1 MKDKWTQQ
9 FQGKLDGY
17 EMAAPE
23 MEWTELDNALA
34 DNALADNALAKN
46 KRPSMALVWGRRLA
60 AAAAVALMVIGG
72 ARMLLSE
79 LEGGRDEAP
88 EQNSGERWLSQQH
101 DITAGHEEN
110 TAGHEE
116 NTAGQQENTAGHE
129 KGLLAM
135 AEAANIQSTTA
146 VTANIQSTTAVTD
159 DNNINNKDV
168 NGGIRASRSGDY
180 QKSTS
185 KKDDNLRSKKDDIF
199 RSKKDDIFRS
209 EKYNHRTKYHGGELM
224 AAVYMQNAMT
234 ANGTMGGMTGVMNST
249 SVSNSPYGMVSDEFR
264 VGSLDFL
271 AESNP
276 RDVRYD
282 HSRPIKVGLSVK
294 YNIDNHWSLSSG
306 LTYSYLRSSFDY
318 SEGKAFGSGVQKL
331 HYVGLPLAASYNVVS
346 AKRLKVYLT
355 AGGEMQKLVSGK
367 ATMDGVNIPEEDKKH
382 DVKEGG
388 MQWSLN
394 AAIGAEYN
402 FVDNF
407 GIYIE
412 PGVSH
417 YIDNHSSVENYYK
430 HKPTNFSLNVGLR
443 LSLR

>member
-23 MEWTELDNALA
+23 MEWTELDK
-34 DNALADNALAKN
+34 ALADNALAKN

-88 EQNSGERWLSQQH
+88 EQNSGERWLSQQQEKMAGH
-101 DITAGHEEN
+101 EEKTAGHEEN
-110 TAGHEE
+110 TAG
-116 NTAGQQENTAGHE
+116 NE

-135 AEAANIQSTTA
+135 AEAAKYGEKMKAEKNITAIQSTAA
-146 VTANIQSTTAVTD
+146 VTDNIQSTTAVTD

-199 RSKKDDIFRS
+199 RSKK
-209 EKYNHRTKYHGGELM
+209 YNHRTKYHGGELM

-234 ANGTMGGMTGVMNST
+234 ANGNMGGMTGVMNST

-346 AKRLKVYLT
+346 AKKLKVYLT

-382 DVKEGG
+382 DIKEGG

-417 YIDNHSSVENYYK
+417 YIDNHSSVENFYK
-430 HKPTNFSLNVGLR
+430 YKPTNFSLNVGLR

>member
-23 MEWTELDNALA
+23 MEWTELDK
-34 DNALADNALAKN
+34 ALADNALAKN
-46 KRPSMALVWGRRLA
+46 ERPSMTLVWGRRLA

-79 LEGGRDEAP
+79 LEGGSDEAP

-101 DITAGHEEN
+101 DIMAGHEEK
-110 TAGHEE
+110 
-116 NTAGQQENTAGHE
+116 TAGQQENVAGNE

-135 AEAANIQSTTA
+135 AEAANNGERMKAEKNITAIQSTTA
-146 VTANIQSTTAVTD
+146 VAD

-185 KKDDNLRSKKDDIF
+185 KKEDIF

-234 ANGTMGGMTGVMNST
+234 ANGNMGGMAGVMNST

-276 RDVRYD
+276 KDVRYD

-382 DVKEGG
+382 DIKEGG

-417 YIDNHSSVENYYK
+417 YIDNHSSVENFYK
-430 HKPTNFSLNVGLR
+430 YKPTNFSLNVGLR

>member
-23 MEWTELDNALA
+23 MEWTELDK
-34 DNALADNALAKN
+34 ALADNALAKN
-46 KRPSMALVWGRRLA
+46 KQPFMTLVWGRRLV

-72 ARMLLSE
+72 ARVLLPE
-79 LEGGRDEAP
+79 LEGGKEEAP

-101 DITAGHEEN
+101 DITAGHEEK
-110 TAGHEE
+110 TAG
-116 NTAGQQENTAGHE
+116 NE

-135 AEAANIQSTTA
+135 AEAANNGEKMKAEKNITA
-146 VTANIQSTTAVTD
+146 IQSTTAVTD

-185 KKDDNLRSKKDDIF
+185 KKDDNLRSKKEDNL

-209 EKYNHRTKYHGGELM
+209 KKYNHRTKYHGGELM

-234 ANGTMGGMTGVMNST
+234 ANGNMGGMAGVMNST

-346 AKRLKVYLT
+346 AKKLKVYLT

-417 YIDNHSSVENYYK
+417 YIDNHSSVENFYK

>member
-23 MEWTELDNALA
+23 MEWTELDK
-34 DNALADNALAKN
+34 ALADNALAKN
-46 KRPSMALVWGRRLA
+46 KRPSMTLVWGRRLA

-110 TAGHEE
+110 TAG
-116 NTAGQQENTAGHE
+116 NE

-135 AEAANIQSTTA
+135 AEAANNGEKMKAEKNITAIQSTAA
-146 VTANIQSTTAVTD
+146 VAD

-168 NGGIRASRSGDY
+168 NGEIRASRSGDY

-185 KKDDNLRSKKDDIF
+185 KKEDIF

-209 EKYNHRTKYHGGELM
+209 KKYNHRTKYRGGELM

-234 ANGTMGGMTGVMNST
+234 ANGNMGGMAGVMNST

-346 AKRLKVYLT
+346 AKKLKVYLT

-382 DVKEGG
+382 DIKEGG

-417 YIDNHSSVENYYK
+417 YIDNHSSVENFYK

-443 LSLR
+443 LSIR

>member
-23 MEWTELDNALA
+23 MEWTELDK
-34 DNALADNALAKN
+34 ALADNALAKN
-46 KRPSMALVWGRRLA
+46 ERPSMTLVWGRRLA

-116 NTAGQQENTAGHE
+116 NTAGNE

-135 AEAANIQSTTA
+135 AEAANNGEKMKAEKNITAIQSTAA
-146 VTANIQSTTAVTD
+146 VAD

-168 NGGIRASRSGDY
+168 NGEIRASRSGDY

-185 KKDDNLRSKKDDIF
+185 KKDDIL

-234 ANGTMGGMTGVMNST
+234 ANGNMGGMAGVMNST

-346 AKRLKVYLT
+346 AKKLKVYLT

-382 DVKEGG
+382 DIKEGG

-417 YIDNHSSVENYYK
+417 YIDNHSSVENFYK

-443 LSLR
+443 LSIR

>member
-23 MEWTELDNALA
+23 MEWTELDKALA
-34 DNALADNALAKN
+34 DNAIADNALAKN

-72 ARMLLSE
+72 ARVLLPE

-101 DITAGHEEN
+101 DITAG
-110 TAGHEE
+110 
-116 NTAGQQENTAGHE
+116 QQENTAGNE

-135 AEAANIQSTTA
+135 AEAANIQSTAA
-146 VTANIQSTTAVTD
+146 VADNIQSTTAVTD

-168 NGGIRASRSGDY
+168 NVGIRASRSGDY
-180 QKSTS
+180 HKSTS
-185 KKDDNLRSKKDDIF
+185 KKDDNLRSKKEDNL

-234 ANGTMGGMTGVMNST
+234 ANGNMGGMAGVMNST

-276 RDVRYD
+276 KDVRYD

-346 AKRLKVYLT
+346 AKKLKVYLT

-417 YIDNHSSVENYYK
+417 YIDNHSSVENFYK
-430 HKPTNFSLNVGLR
+430 YKPTNFSLNVGLR

>member
-23 MEWTELDNALA
+23 MEWTELDK
-34 DNALADNALAKN
+34 ALADNALAKN

-72 ARMLLSE
+72 ARVLLPE
-79 LEGGRDEAP
+79 LEAGGEEAP
-88 EQNSGERWLSQQH
+88 EQNSGERWLSQRQ
-101 DITAGHEEN
+101 EN
-110 TAGHEE
+110 TAGYEE
-116 NTAGQQENTAGHE
+116 KTAGQQENTAGNE

-135 AEAANIQSTTA
+135 AEA
-146 VTANIQSTTAVTD
+146 ANIQSTTAVTD

-168 NGGIRASRSGDY
+168 NGEIRASRSGDY

-185 KKDDNLRSKKDDIF
+185 KKDDNL

-234 ANGTMGGMTGVMNST
+234 ANGNMGGMAGMMNST

-346 AKRLKVYLT
+346 AKKLKVYLT

-382 DVKEGG
+382 DIKEGG

-417 YIDNHSSVENYYK
+417 YIDNHSSVENFYK
-430 HKPTNFSLNVGLR
+430 YKPTNFSLNVGLR
-443 LSLR
+443 LSIR

>member
-23 MEWTELDNALA
+23 MEWTELDK
-34 DNALADNALAKN
+34 ALADNALAKN
-46 KRPSMALVWGRRLA
+46 ERPSMTLVWGRRLA

-101 DITAGHEEN
+101 DISAGHEEK
-110 TAGHEE
+110 
-116 NTAGQQENTAGHE
+116 TAGQQENTAGNE
-129 KGLLAM
+129 KVLLAM
-135 AEAANIQSTTA
+135 AEAANNGEKMKAEKNITAIQSTTA
-146 VTANIQSTTAVTD
+146 VAD

-168 NGGIRASRSGDY
+168 NGEIRASRSGDY

-199 RSKKDDIFRS
+199 RSKK
-209 EKYNHRTKYHGGELM
+209 YNHRTKYHGGELM

-234 ANGTMGGMTGVMNST
+234 ANGNMGGMAGVMNST

-276 RDVRYD
+276 KNVRYD

-346 AKRLKVYLT
+346 AKKLKVYLT

-382 DVKEGG
+382 DIKEGG

-417 YIDNHSSVENYYK
+417 YIDNHSSVENFYK

>member
-23 MEWTELDNALA
+23 MEWTELDK
-34 DNALADNALAKN
+34 ALADNALAKN
-46 KRPSMALVWGRRLA
+46 KRTSMALVWGRRLA

-72 ARMLLSE
+72 ARVLLPE

-101 DITAGHEEN
+101 DITAGHEEK
-110 TAGHEE
+110 TAGHDE

-146 VTANIQSTTAVTD
+146 VTANIQSTAAVTD

-185 KKDDNLRSKKDDIF
+185 KKDDNLRSKKEDNL

-234 ANGTMGGMTGVMNST
+234 ANGNMGGMTGMMNST

-276 RDVRYD
+276 KDVRYD

-346 AKRLKVYLT
+346 AKKLKVYLT

>member
-1 MKDKWTQQ
+1 
-9 FQGKLDGY
+9 
-17 EMAAPE
+17 
-23 MEWTELDNALA
+23 
-34 DNALADNALAKN
+34 
-46 KRPSMALVWGRRLA
+46 
-60 AAAAVALMVIGG
+60 
-72 ARMLLSE
+72 
-79 LEGGRDEAP
+79 
-88 EQNSGERWLSQQH
+88 
-101 DITAGHEEN
+101 
-110 TAGHEE
+110 
-116 NTAGQQENTAGHE
+116 
-129 KGLLAM
+129 M

-146 VTANIQSTTAVTD
+146 VTDNIQSTTAVAD

-199 RSKKDDIFRS
+199 RS

-234 ANGTMGGMTGVMNST
+234 ANGNMGGMAGVMNST

-346 AKRLKVYLT
+346 AKKLKVYLT

-417 YIDNHSSVENYYK
+417 YIDNHSSVENFYK

>member
-23 MEWTELDNALA
+23 MEWTEIDK
-34 DNALADNALAKN
+34 ALADNALAKN

-88 EQNSGERWLSQQH
+88 EQNSGERWLSQRQ
-101 DITAGHEEN
+101 EN

-116 NTAGQQENTAGHE
+116 KTAGQQENTAGNE

-135 AEAANIQSTTA
+135 AEA
-146 VTANIQSTTAVTD
+146 ANIQSTTAVTD

-185 KKDDNLRSKKDDIF
+185 KKDDNLRSKKEDNL

-234 ANGTMGGMTGVMNST
+234 ANGNMGGMAGVMNST

-346 AKRLKVYLT
+346 AKKLKVYLT

-417 YIDNHSSVENYYK
+417 YIDNHSSVENFYK
-430 HKPTNFSLNVGLR
+430 YKPTNFSLNVGLR

>member
-23 MEWTELDNALA
+23 MEWTELDK
-34 DNALADNALAKN
+34 ALADNALAKN

-72 ARMLLSE
+72 ARVLLPE
-79 LEGGRDEAP
+79 LEGGKEEAP

-101 DITAGHEEN
+101 DITAGHD
-110 TAGHEE
+110 E
-116 NTAGQQENTAGHE
+116 NTAGQQENTAGNE

-135 AEAANIQSTTA
+135 AEAD
-146 VTANIQSTTAVTD
+146 NIQSTTAVTD

-185 KKDDNLRSKKDDIF
+185 KKDDVF
-199 RSKKDDIFRS
+199 RSK
-209 EKYNHRTKYHGGELM
+209 KYNHRTKYHGGELM

-234 ANGTMGGMTGVMNST
+234 ANGTMGGMTGMMNST

-276 RDVRYD
+276 KDVRYD

-346 AKRLKVYLT
+346 AKKLKVYLT

-382 DVKEGG
+382 DIKEGG

-417 YIDNHSSVENYYK
+417 YIDNHSSVENFYK
-430 HKPTNFSLNVGLR
+430 YKPTNFSLNVGLR

>member
-23 MEWTELDNALA
+23 MEWTELDKALA
-34 DNALADNALAKN
+34 DNAIAKN

-72 ARMLLSE
+72 ARVLLPE

-101 DITAGHEEN
+101 DITAG
-110 TAGHEE
+110 
-116 NTAGQQENTAGHE
+116 QQENTAGNE

-135 AEAANIQSTTA
+135 AEAANIQSTAA
-146 VTANIQSTTAVTD
+146 VADNIQSTTAVAD

-168 NGGIRASRSGDY
+168 NGEIRASRSGDY
-180 QKSTS
+180 QKIT
-185 KKDDNLRSKKDDIF
+185 
-199 RSKKDDIFRS
+199 SKKDDIFRS

-234 ANGTMGGMTGVMNST
+234 ANGTMGGMTGMMNST

-276 RDVRYD
+276 KDVRYD

-346 AKRLKVYLT
+346 AKKLKVYLT

-417 YIDNHSSVENYYK
+417 YIDNHSSVENFYK

-443 LSLR
+443 LSIR

>member
-23 MEWTELDNALA
+23 MEWTELDKALA

-46 KRPSMALVWGRRLA
+46 KRPFMTLVWGRRLA

-79 LEGGRDEAP
+79 LEGGGDEAP
-88 EQNSGERWLSQQH
+88 EQNSGERWLSQR
-101 DITAGHEEN
+101 
-110 TAGHEE
+110 
-116 NTAGQQENTAGHE
+116 QENTAGNE

-135 AEAANIQSTTA
+135 AEAANIQSTAA
-146 VTANIQSTTAVTD
+146 VADNIQSTTAVTD

-168 NGGIRASRSGDY
+168 NGEIRASRSGDY

-185 KKDDNLRSKKDDIF
+185 KKDDNL

-234 ANGTMGGMTGVMNST
+234 ANGNMGGMTGMMNST

-276 RDVRYD
+276 KDVRYD

-346 AKRLKVYLT
+346 AKKLKVYLT

-417 YIDNHSSVENYYK
+417 YIDNHSSVENFYK
-430 HKPTNFSLNVGLR
+430 YKPTNFSLNVGLR

>member
-23 MEWTELDNALA
+23 MEWTELDKALA
-34 DNALADNALAKN
+34 DNAIADNALAKN
-46 KRPSMALVWGRRLA
+46 KRPFMTLVWGRRLA

-72 ARMLLSE
+72 ARVLLPE
-79 LEGGRDEAP
+79 LEGGKEEAP

-101 DITAGHEEN
+101 DITAGHEEK
-110 TAGHEE
+110 
-116 NTAGQQENTAGHE
+116 TAGQQENTAGNE

-135 AEAANIQSTTA
+135 AEAANIQSTAA
-146 VTANIQSTTAVTD
+146 VADNIQSTTAVTD

-185 KKDDNLRSKKDDIF
+185 KKDDNLRSKKEDNL

-224 AAVYMQNAMT
+224 AAVYMQNAMSG
-234 ANGTMGGMTGVMNST
+234 NGTMGGMTGVMNST

-346 AKRLKVYLT
+346 AKKLKVYLT

-417 YIDNHSSVENYYK
+417 YIDNHSSVENFYK
-430 HKPTNFSLNVGLR
+430 YKPTNFSLNVGLR

>member
-23 MEWTELDNALA
+23 MEWTELDK
-34 DNALADNALAKN
+34 ALADNALAKN
-46 KRPSMALVWGRRLA
+46 KRPSMTLVWGRRLA

-101 DITAGHEEN
+101 DIKAGQEEN

-116 NTAGQQENTAGHE
+116 NTAGNE

-135 AEAANIQSTTA
+135 AEAANNGEKMKAEKNITAIQSTTA
-146 VTANIQSTTAVTD
+146 VAD

-168 NGGIRASRSGDY
+168 NGEIRASRSGDY

-185 KKDDNLRSKKDDIF
+185 KKDDNL

-234 ANGTMGGMTGVMNST
+234 ANGNMGGMAGVMNST

-276 RDVRYD
+276 KNVRYD

-346 AKRLKVYLT
+346 AKKLKVYLT

-382 DVKEGG
+382 DIKEGG

-417 YIDNHSSVENYYK
+417 YIDNHSSVENFYK

>member
-23 MEWTELDNALA
+23 MEWTELDKALA

-72 ARMLLSE
+72 ARVLLPE

-88 EQNSGERWLSQQH
+88 EQNSGERWLSQRH
-101 DITAGHEEN
+101 DITAGHEEK
-110 TAGHEE
+110 TAGH
-116 NTAGQQENTAGHE
+116 GENTAGHE

-185 KKDDNLRSKKDDIF
+185 KKDDNLRSKKEDNL

-234 ANGTMGGMTGVMNST
+234 ANGNMGGMTGMMNST

-318 SEGKAFGSGVQKL
+318 SEGKAFGIGVQKL

-346 AKRLKVYLT
+346 AKKLKVYLT

-417 YIDNHSSVENYYK
+417 YIDNHSSVENFYK

-443 LSLR
+443 LSIR

>member
-23 MEWTELDNALA
+23 MEWTELDK
-34 DNALADNALAKN
+34 ALADNALAKN
-46 KRPSMALVWGRRLA
+46 ERPSMTLVWGRRLA

-72 ARMLLSE
+72 ARVLLPE

-88 EQNSGERWLSQQH
+88 EKNSGERWLSQQH
-101 DITAGHEEN
+101 DIKAGHEEN
-110 TAGHEE
+110 TAE
-116 NTAGQQENTAGHE
+116 QQENTAGNE

-135 AEAANIQSTTA
+135 AEAANNGEKMKAEKNITAIQSTAA
-146 VTANIQSTTAVTD
+146 VAD

-168 NGGIRASRSGDY
+168 NGEIRASRSGDY

-185 KKDDNLRSKKDDIF
+185 KKEDIF

-234 ANGTMGGMTGVMNST
+234 ANGNMGGMAGVMNST

-346 AKRLKVYLT
+346 AKKLKVYLT

-382 DVKEGG
+382 DIKEGG

-417 YIDNHSSVENYYK
+417 YIDNHSSVENFYK

-443 LSLR
+443 LSIR

>member
-23 MEWTELDNALA
+23 MEWTELDKALA
-34 DNALADNALAKN
+34 DIALAKN
-46 KRPSMALVWGRRLA
+46 KRPSMTLVWGRRLA

-72 ARMLLSE
+72 ARVLLPE

-88 EQNSGERWLSQQH
+88 EKNSGERWLSQQH
-101 DITAGHEEN
+101 DIK
-110 TAGHEE
+110 AGHEE
-116 NTAGQQENTAGHE
+116 NTAGQQENTAGNE

-135 AEAANIQSTTA
+135 AEAANNGEKMKAEKNITAIQSTAA
-146 VTANIQSTTAVTD
+146 VAD

-168 NGGIRASRSGDY
+168 NGEIRASRSGDY

-185 KKDDNLRSKKDDIF
+185 KKEDIF
-199 RSKKDDIFRS
+199 RSKKEDVFRS
-209 EKYNHRTKYHGGELM
+209 KKYNHRTKYHGGELM

-234 ANGTMGGMTGVMNST
+234 ANGNMGGMAGVMNST

-282 HSRPIKVGLSVK
+282 HSRPIKVGLSLK

-346 AKRLKVYLT
+346 AKKLKVYLT

-382 DVKEGG
+382 DIKEGG

-417 YIDNHSSVENYYK
+417 YIDNHSSVENFYK

-443 LSLR
+443 LSIR

>member
-23 MEWTELDNALA
+23 MEWTELDK
-34 DNALADNALAKN
+34 ALADNALAKN
-46 KRPSMALVWGRRLA
+46 ERPSMTLVWGRRLA

-72 ARMLLSE
+72 ARVLLPE

-88 EQNSGERWLSQQH
+88 EKNSGERWLSQQH
-101 DITAGHEEN
+101 DIK
-110 TAGHEE
+110 AGHEE
-116 NTAGQQENTAGHE
+116 NTAGQQENTAGNE

-135 AEAANIQSTTA
+135 AEAANNGEKMKAEKNITAIQSTAA
-146 VTANIQSTTAVTD
+146 VAD

-168 NGGIRASRSGDY
+168 NGEIRASRSGDY

-185 KKDDNLRSKKDDIF
+185 KKEDIF

-209 EKYNHRTKYHGGELM
+209 GKYNHRTKYHGGELM

-234 ANGTMGGMTGVMNST
+234 ANGNMGGMAGVMNST

-346 AKRLKVYLT
+346 AKKLKVYLT

-382 DVKEGG
+382 DIKEGG

-417 YIDNHSSVENYYK
+417 YIDNHSSVENFYK

-443 LSLR
+443 LSIR

>member
-23 MEWTELDNALA
+23 MEWTELDK
-34 DNALADNALAKN
+34 ALADNALAKN

-72 ARMLLSE
+72 AMVLLPE

-101 DITAGHEEN
+101 DITAGHEEK
-110 TAGHEE
+110 TAGQQEK
-116 NTAGQQENTAGHE
+116 TAGQQENTAGNE

-135 AEAANIQSTTA
+135 AEADNIQSTA
-146 VTANIQSTTAVTD
+146 AVTD

-168 NGGIRASRSGDY
+168 NGEIRASRSGDY

-185 KKDDNLRSKKDDIF
+185 KKDDIFRSKKDDNLRSKKDDNL
-199 RSKKDDIFRS
+199 RSKKEDVFRNK
-209 EKYNHRTKYHGGELM
+209 KYNHRTKYHGGELM

-234 ANGTMGGMTGVMNST
+234 ANGNMGGMTGVMNST

-276 RDVRYD
+276 KDVRYD

-346 AKRLKVYLT
+346 AKKLKVYLT

-417 YIDNHSSVENYYK
+417 YIDNHSSVENFYK
-430 HKPTNFSLNVGLR
+430 YKPTNFSLNVGLR

>member
-23 MEWTELDNALA
+23 MEWTELDK
-34 DNALADNALAKN
+34 ALADNALAKN
-46 KRPSMALVWGRRLA
+46 ERPSMTLVWGRRLA

-101 DITAGHEEN
+101 DIK
-110 TAGHEE
+110 AGHEE
-116 NTAGQQENTAGHE
+116 NTAGQQENTAGNE

-135 AEAANIQSTTA
+135 AEAANNGEKMKAEKNITAIQSTAA
-146 VTANIQSTTAVTD
+146 VAD

-168 NGGIRASRSGDY
+168 NGEIRASRSGDY

-185 KKDDNLRSKKDDIF
+185 KKEDIF

-234 ANGTMGGMTGVMNST
+234 ANGNMGGMAGMMNST

-346 AKRLKVYLT
+346 AKKLKVYLT

-367 ATMDGVNIPEEDKKH
+367 ATMDGVNIPEKDKKH

-417 YIDNHSSVENYYK
+417 YIDNHSSVENFYK
-430 HKPTNFSLNVGLR
+430 QKPTNFSLNVGLR

>member
-34 DNALADNALAKN
+34 DNAIADNALAKN
-46 KRPSMALVWGRRLA
+46 KRPFMTLVWGRRLV

-72 ARMLLSE
+72 ARVLLPE
-79 LEGGRDEAP
+79 LEGGKEEAP

-110 TAGHEE
+110 TAG
-116 NTAGQQENTAGHE
+116 NE

-135 AEAANIQSTTA
+135 AEAANNGKKMKAEKNIA
-146 VTANIQSTTAVTD
+146 ANIQSTTAVAD

-185 KKDDNLRSKKDDIF
+185 KKEDIF

-234 ANGTMGGMTGVMNST
+234 ANGNMGGMAGVMNST

-346 AKRLKVYLT
+346 AKKLKVYLT

-417 YIDNHSSVENYYK
+417 YIDNHSSVENFYK

>member
-23 MEWTELDNALA
+23 MEWTELDKALA
-34 DNALADNALAKN
+34 DIALADNALAKN
-46 KRPSMALVWGRRLA
+46 KRPSMTLVWGRRLA

-110 TAGHEE
+110 TAG
-116 NTAGQQENTAGHE
+116 NE

-135 AEAANIQSTTA
+135 AEA
-146 VTANIQSTTAVTD
+146 ANIQSTTAVTD

-168 NGGIRASRSGDY
+168 NGEIRASRSGDY

-185 KKDDNLRSKKDDIF
+185 KKDDNLRSKKEDNL

-234 ANGTMGGMTGVMNST
+234 ANGNMGGMTGVMNST

-276 RDVRYD
+276 KNVRYD

-346 AKRLKVYLT
+346 AKKLKVYLT

-382 DVKEGG
+382 DIKEGG

-417 YIDNHSSVENYYK
+417 YIDNHSSVENFYK
-430 HKPTNFSLNVGLR
+430 YKPTNFSLNVGLR